1 MSREWDLPVRLG
13 WFMAKIAIKSLEC
26 IPQWDP
32 KSVGA
37 CPCDICTVCIV
48 CGGHWLM
55 GPLGGQKAKTIRMPM
70 AMATGEWIYEK
81 AGPNT
86 QTPCKSIIH
95 GPQANSIK
103 TSYNL
108 CQLQVSGDK
117 YAASTGPKPFA
128 LAISRSLFGPRELW
142 SGNSQS
148 FHFSKCSSINSW
160 VSDCGALS
168 PGLLPLA
175 FGYSI
180 KLDLFIGRWFIKLN
194 KK

>member
-1 MSREWDLPVRLG
+1 MLITCTDLSPKYTFYYSSLPV
-13 WFMAKIAIKSLEC
+13 AKVRAEILLSMINARIKSPKRVPAGLVNA
-26 IPQWDP
+26 WD
-32 KSVGA
+32 K
-37 CPCDICTVCIV
+37 
-48 CGGHWLM
+48 
-55 GPLGGQKAKTIRMPM
+55 
-70 AMATGEWIYEK
+70 Y
-81 AGPNT
+81 
-86 QTPCKSIIH
+86 
-95 GPQANSIK
+95 ANSIFSSVQFGSVHFQGWLGRQELAE
-103 TSYNL
+103 TVTAAAAAAAERRAAAMFVFGCLRFGCGSL
-108 CQLQVSGDK
+108 DDK
-117 YAASTGPKPFA
+117 SLPHALPF
-128 LAISRSLFGPRELW
+128 LW